1 MKKLLSLFLL
11 NQLFALDLHGIE
23 LLSNWEI
30 LKDETIQ
37 ISWQNY
43 QGFPVSKAETI
54 LNHSIKDVSFAI
66 QDLDHYPEIFD
77 RVTQTI
83 RLEKDVIQIVLDMPF
98 PFDGRDYIVK
108 YNIETLVD
116 RWVFVFTAVAHP
128 EGILDPD
135 HVRLPN
141 AAGIWILTALEPNKT
156 KVIYAW
162 NGELLGNFPDFG
174 LTRAWVTQGTEVLNW
189 LDEEL
194 TKRNNS

>member
-108 YNIETLVD
+108 YSIENQD
-116 RWVFVFTAVAHP
+116 NYWVFAYSSVEHP
-128 EGILDPD
+128 KGRLEQD

-141 AAGIWILTALEPNKT
+141 AGGIWILEKVNESQT
-156 KVIYAW
+156 KIVYAW
-162 NGELLGNFPDFG
+162 NGELLGNFPDIA

-189 LDEEL
+189 LDEFL
-194 TKRNNS
+194 TAK

>member
-1 MKKLLSLFLL
+1 MKKILSLFLL

-108 YNIETLVD
+108 YSIENQD
-116 RWVFVFTAVAHP
+116 NYWVFAYSSVEHP
-128 EGILDPD
+128 KGRLEQD

-141 AAGIWILTALEPNKT
+141 AGGIWILEKVNESQT
-156 KVIYAW
+156 KIVYAW
-162 NGELLGNFPDFG
+162 NGELLGNFPDIA

-189 LDEEL
+189 LDEFL
-194 TKRNNS
+194 TAK

>member
-1 MKKLLSLFLL
+1 MKKILSLFLL

-37 ISWQNY
+37 ISWQTY

-108 YNIETLVD
+108 YSIENQD
-116 RWVFVFTAVAHP
+116 NYWVFAYSSVEHP
-128 EGILDPD
+128 KGRLEQD

-141 AAGIWILTALEPNKT
+141 AGGIWILEKVNESQT
-156 KVIYAW
+156 KIVYAW
-162 NGELLGNFPDFG
+162 NGELLGNFPDIA

-189 LDEEL
+189 LDEFL
-194 TKRNNS
+194 TAK

>member
-108 YNIETLVD
+108 YSIENQD
-116 RWVFVFTAVAHP
+116 NYWVFAYSSVEHP
-128 EGILDPD
+128 KRRLEQD

-141 AAGIWILTALEPNKT
+141 AGGIWILEKVNESQT
-156 KVIYAW
+156 KIVYAW
-162 NGELLGNFPDFG
+162 NGELLGNFPDIA

-189 LDEEL
+189 LDEFL
-194 TKRNNS
+194 TAK

>member
-30 LKDETIQ
+30 LKDKTIQ

-108 YNIETLVD
+108 YSIENQD
-116 RWVFVFTAVAHP
+116 NYWVFAYSSVEHP
-128 EGILDPD
+128 KGILEQD

-141 AAGIWILTALEPNKT
+141 AGGIWILEKVNESQT
-156 KVIYAW
+156 KIVYAW
-162 NGELLGNFPDFG
+162 NGELLGNFPDIA

-189 LDEEL
+189 LDEFL
-194 TKRNNS
+194 TAK

>member
-108 YNIETLVD
+108 YSIKIQDNY
-116 RWVFVFTAVAHP
+116 WVFAYSSVEHP
-128 EGILDPD
+128 KGRLEQD

-141 AAGIWILTALEPNKT
+141 AGGIWILEKVNESQT
-156 KVIYAW
+156 KIVYAW
-162 NGELLGNFPDFG
+162 NGELLGNFPDIA

-189 LDEEL
+189 LDEFL
-194 TKRNNS
+194 TAK

>member
-108 YNIETLVD
+108 YSIKNQD
-116 RWVFVFTAVAHP
+116 NYWVFAYSSVEHP
-128 EGILDPD
+128 KGRLEQD

-141 AAGIWILTALEPNKT
+141 AGGIWILEKVNESQT
-156 KVIYAW
+156 KIVYAW
-162 NGELLGNFPDFG
+162 NGELLGNFPDIA

-189 LDEEL
+189 LDEFL
-194 TKRNNS
+194 TAK

>member
-37 ISWQNY
+37 ISWQTY

-108 YNIETLVD
+108 YSIENQD
-116 RWVFVFTAVAHP
+116 NYWVFAYSSVEHP
-128 EGILDPD
+128 KGRLEQD

-141 AAGIWILTALEPNKT
+141 AGGIWILEKVNESQT
-156 KVIYAW
+156 KIVYAW
-162 NGELLGNFPDFG
+162 NGELLGNFPDIA

-189 LDEEL
+189 LDEFL
-194 TKRNNS
+194 TAK